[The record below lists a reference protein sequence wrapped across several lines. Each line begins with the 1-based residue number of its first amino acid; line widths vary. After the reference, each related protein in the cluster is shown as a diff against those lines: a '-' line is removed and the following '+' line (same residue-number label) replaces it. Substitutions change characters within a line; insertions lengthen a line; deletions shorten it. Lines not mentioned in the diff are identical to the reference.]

1 LSIFPYQN
9 QAVLTIKPIMMN
21 ISKTIFPLSA
31 LTILMLLTCC
41 NGEQVMSDVE
51 LKSFSE
57 TVKAEDIKQHIAVLA
72 DDSLKGRLPGTTE
85 YDKAM
90 AYVVEKYK
98 ALGLKPKGNQEG
110 TSFYQELSIRTTL
123 VNENESYLIMNNSDT
138 LTAGQDYFFL
148 GNADQEIAE
157 LKGELVFAGYGIEAP
172 EYGFDD
178 FKDIEVKNK
187 VVLVILGTPD
197 IFPASERA
205 YFGNLATKIQTLD
218 KKGASAIFFMLS
230 PEVKAGIERIHS
242 RFSKNGFSTVIMP
255 SGKASGMMALGDNL
269 KIGGF
274 MNWASV
280 EGLFDNA
287 DEAWANYRDQK
298 NGPMH
303 ISKTTELSGK
313 VSSSFKEIESANVIG
328 VLEGGSLKNEYL
340 IHTAHLDH
348 IGIGNPVE
356 GDSIYNGAHDNA
368 SGVSAML
375 EIARLYNQLPGKPK
389 RSVLFAAVTGEEMG
403 LLGSAYLAANPTVE
417 QGSIIANVNTDM
429 PTLIAPI
436 MSVEPLGAEQSS
448 IMGVVERSTRQL
460 GLTIDADH
468 APEQVRFVRSDNYN
482 FILAGIPALRMKYGL
497 KTEDSETGLDSL
509 ITAFTKAVYHKPS
522 DELNDTF
529 NFEAGRTYVRLQ
541 FMNSYMINNAAEK
554 PVWNEKSF
562 FKRFK
567 KEANKP

>member
-1 LSIFPYQN
+1 
-9 QAVLTIKPIMMN
+9 MMN
-21 ISKTIFPLSA
+21 ISKIIFPLIA
-31 LTILMLLTCC
+31 LTILLSLTCC
-41 NGEQVMSDVE
+41 NREQVMSDVE

-57 TVKAEDIKQHIAVLA
+57 SVKAEDIKQHIAVLA

-110 TSFYQELSIRTTL
+110 TSFYQELRIRTTL
-123 VNENESYLIMNNSDT
+123 VNENESYLIMNDSDT
-138 LTAGQDYFFL
+138 LTVGRDYFFL

-157 LKGELVFAGYGIEAP
+157 FKGELVFAGYGIEAP

-178 FKDIEVKNK
+178 FRDIDVKNK

-197 IFPASERA
+197 VFPASERA

-218 KKGASAIFFMLS
+218 KKGASGIFFMLS
-230 PEVKAGIERIHS
+230 PEVEAGIERIHS

-255 SGKASGMMALGDNL
+255 SGKASGMMALGETL

-280 EGLFDNA
+280 EGLFNDA
-287 DEAWANYRDQK
+287 DAAWANYRDQK

-303 ISKTTELSGK
+303 ISKTTRLSGK

-328 VLEGGSLKNEYL
+328 LLEGGSLKNEYV

-348 IGIGNPVE
+348 IGIGDPVE

-375 EIARLYNQLPGKPK
+375 EIARLYSEMPGKPK

-448 IMGVVERSTRQL
+448 IMNIVERSTRQL
-460 GLTIDADH
+460 GLTIDPDH

-497 KTEDSETGLDSL
+497 KTEDSDTGLDSL

-554 PVWNEKSF
+554 PVWNENSF

-567 KEANKP
+567 KD

>member
-1 LSIFPYQN
+1 
-9 QAVLTIKPIMMN
+9 MN
-21 ISKTIFPLSA
+21 ASKTIIRLTA
-31 LTILMLLTCC
+31 LTMLFLVTCC
-41 NGEQVMSDVE
+41 NREQVMNDIE

-57 TVKAEDIKQHIAVLA
+57 TVKTEDIKQHIAVLA
-72 DDSLKGRLPGTTE
+72 NDSLKGRLPGTPE

-98 ALGLKPKGNQEG
+98 SLGLQPKGNKEG
-110 TSFYQELSIRTTL
+110 NSFYQELRIRTTL
-123 VNENESYLIMNNSDT
+123 VDENESYLIMNESDT
-138 LTAGQDYFFL
+138 LNAGQDYFFL

-157 LKGELVFAGYGIEAP
+157 FKGELVFAGYGIEAP

-178 FKDIEVKNK
+178 FDTIEVKDK
-187 VVLVILGTPD
+187 IAIVILGTPD

-205 YFGNLATKIQTLD
+205 YFGNLGTKIHTLD
-218 KKGASAIFFMLS
+218 KKGASGIFFMLS

-242 RFSKNGFSTVIMP
+242 RFSKSGFSSVIMP
-255 SGKASGMMALGDNL
+255 SGKASGMMAFGKNL
-269 KIGGF
+269 KMGGF
-274 MNWASV
+274 MNWASI
-280 EGLFDNA
+280 EPLFENA
-287 DEAWANYRDQK
+287 DEAWASYKDQK
-298 NGPMH
+298 EGPMH
-303 ISKTTELSGK
+303 LSKATELSGK
-313 VSSSFKEIESANVIG
+313 VTSSFKEIESANVIG
-328 VLEGGSLKNEYL
+328 LLEGGSLKNEYV

-348 IGIGNPVE
+348 IGIGEPVD

-375 EIARLYNQLPGKPK
+375 EIARLYSQLPKKPK

-417 QGSIIANVNTDM
+417 QESIIANVNTDM

-448 IMGVVERSTRQL
+448 IMEVVERSTKQL

-497 KTEDSETGLDSL
+497 KTADSETGLDSL

-522 DELNDTF
+522 DELNDSF

-541 FMNSYMINNAAEK
+541 FMNSYMINNGEEK
-554 PVWNEKSF
+554 PAWNEDSF

-567 KEANKP
+567 KAGN